1 MFHLRSLG
9 MNGGRTAWACA
20 RSPRQATFAGYTTE
34 TKWSLAQ
41 VAYFRSYATWHYL
54 IEPYIF
60 TWPGVEAQEVEPW
73 TKTDRRGASS
83 A

>member
-1 MFHLRSLG
+1 

-41 VAYFRSYATWHYL
+41 VAYFLSYATWHYL